1 MPLFIHRLKPSHGLM
16 GAVQAAIDALV
27 GLVEFLFE
35 IAFDISPAGNV
46 GQKIH
51 FASMEEG
58 GGSAKTPACR

>member
-1 MPLFIHRLKPSHGLM
+1 M

-27 GLVEFLFE
+27 ELVEFLFE

-51 FASMEEG
+51 FASPSMEEG
-58 GGSAKTPACR
+58 GASAKTPAYRSNP